1 MKSKLLAV
9 DYFRGLMIFWVIIL
23 HALVHRV
30 YASDTTEV
38 QNLADNA
45 PVWVLGILVLFALI
59 SLWGTAFSFLS
70 GLSAAYSSTKKMQ
83 NPDYSLTKV
92 IRDRIYTGL
101 GLYGAY
107 IFERTIIS
115 VLKRV
120 AGLQM
125 SAVPELLD
133 LMYSSTLEAM
143 AMWNFALAGIFYLT
157 WRKRGYNRKRTQII
171 LISLG
176 FGILFGSLILDYFL
190 TDVPVIIADLKA
202 NGQFGFYYLFLR
214 FYAEQFSIFPVM
226 AYAMFGAG
234 FGLLLA
240 DDKPFSSIRKYG
252 SRLGIILISIGLF
265 IIISGYDILK
275 GFYNTIT
282 PIPIEFLNL
291 GLQLILM
298 TYLLRIFDFRSRG
311 MSTSMKKSLEFF
323 QAFGSMSL
331 TIYLFEGVIN
341 RILYNIFVLMRGYEF
356 RGDFSLIIIF
366 VQVNVIFWI
375 FIIKVAKKHQYKYSV
390 EWIIFKLKREI
401 PKLLKRKRELKE
413 HTVVKNHGGIDFSRF
428 DEKLAISVQDT
439 GRSSFSVS

>member
-1 MKSKLLAV
+1 MKSKLFAV

-30 YASDTTEV
+30 YASDESEV

-45 PVWVLGILVLFALI
+45 PIWVLGILVLFALI
-59 SLWGTAFSFLS
+59 SLWGTAFSFLC
-70 GLSAAYSSTKKMQ
+70 GLSAAYSSAKKMQ

-92 IRDRIYTGL
+92 IRDRIYAGL

-107 IFERTIIS
+107 IFERTVIS

-133 LMYSSTLEAM
+133 LMNSSTLEAM

-157 WRKRGYNRKRTQII
+157 WRKKGYNRKRTQIV
-171 LISLG
+171 LIIIG
-176 FGILFGSLILDYFL
+176 FSILFGSLILDHFL
-190 TDVPVIIADLKA
+190 TDVPALVANLKA
-202 NGQFGFYYLFLR
+202 NQQFGLYYLFLR

-252 SRLGIILISIGLF
+252 VRLGIILISIGLIVIF
-265 IIISGYDILK
+265 SGYDILK

-282 PIPIEFLNL
+282 PIPIEFLNI
-291 GLQLILM
+291 GLQLMLL
-298 TYLLRIFDFRSRG
+298 TFLLRIFDFRSRG
-311 MSTSMKKSLEFF
+311 MSTQMKKSLEFF
-323 QAFGSMSL
+323 QAFGSLSL

-341 RILYNIFVLMRGYEF
+341 SIFYNIFVLMRGYQF
-356 RGDFSLIIIF
+356 RGDFSLIIIY
-366 VQVNVIFWI
+366 VQVNVLFWI
-375 FIIKVAKKHQYKYSV
+375 FIIKIAKKHQNKYSI
-390 EWIIFKLKREI
+390 EWFIFKLKRKI
-401 PKLLKRKRELKE
+401 PKLLKRKSKSKE
-413 HTVVKNHGGIDFSRF
+413 HTVAKSHGNIDFSRNNQR
-428 DEKLAISVQDT
+428 LAISVQDT
-439 GRSSFSVS
+439 NRKSFSVS